1 MGTSNLAKAGFCFV
15 QPMVRIACH
24 AGVALGNLSRP
35 MKPQMDLD
43 DEEEPMPQLAEEAK
57 TLRASYYCIDAA
69 RSHNRL
75 AHQQHLRNLKQFMK
89 EHTEDELLQQV
100 IEKRLA
106 QLLSQESD
114 TEVQSRKV
122 GTLNTALTIQ
132 HHCISLRCCICR
144 VHMLFRVLFSLC
156 LGKLLSCAAQ

>member
-106 QLLSQESD
+106 QFDEIDAKAKAPKAPPRSPSASRGEAKRSTWSV
-114 TEVQSRKV
+114 TERETPRSEHKKSTWGFPTFSRK
-122 GTLNTALTIQ
+122 
-132 HHCISLRCCICR
+132 
-144 VHMLFRVLFSLC
+144 
-156 LGKLLSCAAQ
+156 